1 MRRKGFTL
9 IELLVVVAVIAL
21 LVTILLPSLGRA
33 RALAKRA
40 ACQSNL
46 SSIAKALKLYG
57 GEFNDSY
64 PWICADSD
72 SLCPYNFR
80 SNMASMVSLVNFYTL
95 LNSGAATNLQNVC
108 ENLNFLPFY
117 KNMVSYKAFLCPASS
132 ANLFAGRGANYGF
145 LTSGNPTVQCQYGY
159 HAGWKYTAVD
169 SILNSAPLNDQLSGD
184 FIIMADMNPNKNTPL
199 INLDNQAWTHGKNEG
214 INTLKANASVAWAT
228 TVNCDLNNHS
238 LFMAG
243 IGATPAAAG
252 DDTPATPAVP
262 LDSGDSVLYVS
273 GQ

>member
-72 SLCPYNFR
+72 IACPYNFL
-80 SNMASMVSLVNFYTL
+80 SLMQDMVDTTNFYTL
-95 LNSGAATNLQNVC
+95 LDSGAATNHANVS

-132 ANLFAGRGANYGF
+132 ANLFAGRGSNYGF
-145 LTSGNPTVQCQYGY
+145 KTSGNPTIQNQYGY
-159 HAGWKYTAVD
+159 HAGWKYTALAG
-169 SILNSAPLNDQLSGD
+169 ILNSAPLNDQLSGD
-184 FIIMADMNPNKNTPL
+184 FIMMADMNPNKLTPL
-199 INLDNQAWTHGKNEG
+199 LNLDSQSWTHGRNEG
-214 INTLKANASVAWAT
+214 VNVLRANASVAWQT
-228 TVNCDLNNHS
+228 TVNCDLGNHS
-238 LFMAG
+238 IYMAG
-243 IGATPAAAG
+243 TTGASDGSSVSPS
-252 DDTPATPAVP
+252 VP
-262 LDSGDSVLYVS
+262 LDGNDSVVWVS
-273 GQ
+273 SQ